1 MKVQTLKSL
10 LTGILCT
17 TGVLATIE
25 TIYNNDGSIHA
36 IQSFPDGGS
45 HLNKRGCT
53 SNNCL
58 RAMVAR
64 PDAATSF
71 CNAFTTAVSSGVAPF
86 TQCVGAAKASSA
98 CSCLVPKPTT
108 MSTST
113 SSTSTSTS
121 STSTSTEPPAPTCL
135 PPGGHCTIEDFIDVC
150 CPQNGIYA
158 CSFPTGDPEDG
169 VCY

>member
-1 MKVQTLKSL
+1 MLLADHASSGKHISLVSSFRFEAVQSKVKSNPNTIMKVQTLKSL

-98 CSCLVPKPTT
+98 CSCLVPV
-108 MSTST
+108 SLSA
-113 SSTSTSTS
+113 SSSRRLL
-121 STSTSTEPPAPTCL
+121 C
-135 PPGGHCTIEDFIDVC
+135 
-150 CPQNGIYA
+150 
-158 CSFPTGDPEDG
+158 
-169 VCY
+169 